1 MIGLLSTAL
10 SLTSKLDKVNIRPTF
25 VLYIKNPSVWD
36 KESEHCL
43 RKNSKK
49 PAERRKELVDAA
61 ARLFAE
67 KGYESTSVRDI
78 LDAVNG
84 APGMFYYYFKSKQDV
99 YVAVMEDF
107 ISERMDRKCAVMEDE
122 GRPFDERIAA
132 LRSLVKDD
140 VNEYVRSFDPE
151 PGESVPDASYKLW
164 DMVQMIDRMAGPYTK
179 LMLEGIQTGKL
190 KNRLGVN
197 ESNAQACALFMLYGL
212 WGVMYDGRFAPECEQ
227 RSPQEAF
234 EIAQKLF
241 Y

>member
-1 MIGLLSTAL
+1 MGQGIGALLEKEQQKTCRATQGARGCGSEAL
-10 SLTSKLDKVNIRPTF
+10 RGEGLRE
-25 VLYIKNPSVWD
+25 YI
-36 KESEHCL
+36 
-43 RKNSKK
+43 
-49 PAERRKELVDAA
+49 
-61 ARLFAE
+61 
-67 KGYESTSVRDI
+67 
-78 LDAVNG
+78 AVNG

-122 GRPFDERIAA
+122 GQPFDERIAA
-132 LRSLVKDD
+132 LRSLVTDD

-212 WGVMYDGRFAPECEQ
+212 WGIMYDGRFAPECEQ

>member
-1 MIGLLSTAL
+1 M
-10 SLTSKLDKVNIRPTF
+10 
-25 VLYIKNPSVWD
+25 
-36 KESEHCL
+36 
-43 RKNSKK
+43 
-49 PAERRKELVDAA
+49 DAA

-122 GRPFDERIAA
+122 GQPFDERIAA
-132 LRSLVKDD
+132 LRSLVTDD
-140 VNEYVRSFDPE
+140 VTEYVRSFDPE